1 MYDIIVIGGG
11 VAGMTACLYSLRNGK
26 SVLMLESESIGG
38 QIATSPR
45 LENYPSIK
53 AISGEEF
60 ADNLFEQVT
69 SLGADFEIEKAV
81 NVEKKDGVFTVTTEY
96 KEYKAKSVIIA
107 TGVKHKHLRTK
118 SERDDL
124 VGKGVYYCAIC
135 DGAFYKGKEVMVI
148 GDANTAL
155 QYAILLSSYCK
166 KVYLFTLFDRLFGDK
181 ALQKTALAKENV
193 EWVKEV
199 SVTDFIGENEL
210 KAVEYKDKDGNVRN
224 FEIPAVFVAIGQ
236 VPDNKA
242 FAGLVDL
249 DKDGY
254 IISDENCKTKTEGLF
269 VAGDCRTKPVRQVI
283 TAVAD
288 GGIAAT
294 NASLY
299 LESLETN

>member
-299 LESLETN
+299 LESLE